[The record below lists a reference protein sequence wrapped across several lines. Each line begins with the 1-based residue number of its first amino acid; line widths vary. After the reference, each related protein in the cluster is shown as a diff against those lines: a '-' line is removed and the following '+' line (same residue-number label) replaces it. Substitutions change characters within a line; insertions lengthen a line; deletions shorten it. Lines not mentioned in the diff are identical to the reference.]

1 MEKEGLKQLK
11 NVYGIDVKRVEKTE
25 GNEVFNQLSS
35 KLEEYFNGSDLK
47 LFVNYEVSEINTLV
61 EIKRGFYTLKQ
72 HPCITLSI
80 SDGSHLRFSPDKKNG
95 IEITRVF
102 VAENMRKKGVG
113 TTLVKIFHA
122 LCNGVL
128 GELPNMTLECTG
140 AIGIGDNQVHT
151 PLNAQIK
158 FFEQFGF
165 KVKNKGKQSGYAK
178 MEYFKLV

>member
-80 SDGSHLRFSPDKKNG
+80 SDGSHIRFSPDKKNG

-102 VAENMRKKGVG
+102 VVEDSRKKGVG

-140 AIGIGDNQVHT
+140 ALGIGKNQVLT
-151 PLNAQIK
+151 PLNIQIK

-165 KVKNKGKQSGYAK
+165 KVKNKGKQSGYVK
-178 MEYFKLV
+178 MEYFKLM